1 MGALLVC
8 VCVLRCR
15 PRVVLVDKAVGS
27 LVASV
32 DLLLAR
38 VTACQISLPGCDC
51 AATVMACCIIE
62 IPTRGVGIGV
72 EMTKDAFPIIF
83 LRRELHQAR

>member
-1 MGALLVC
+1 M
-8 VCVLRCR
+8 
-15 PRVVLVDKAVGS
+15 LVDKVVGS

-38 VTACQISLPGCDC
+38 VTACQISLSGCDC
-51 AATVMACCIIE
+51 AATIMACCIIE

-72 EMTKDAFPIIF
+72 EMTKDAFPTMF